1 MPVSSG
7 EGADRRKSVCEQ
19 LWLIYY
25 NRILFEAGLISER
38 ERNRMANRIHARPS
52 AAQGAHRVQGR

>member
-19 LWLIYY
+19 LWLLYY
-25 NRILFEAGLISER
+25 NQVLFEAGLISER

-52 AAQGAHRVQGR
+52 AAQESRRGQGR